1 MQAYLY
7 ERRRKKRVN
16 YQNKICKPGGNAKRE
31 RDSFFQG
38 EKEFINI
45 FVGGLVCISFVRVE
59 IVG

>member
-1 MQAYLY
+1 MK
-7 ERRRKKRVN
+7 EEEKKRVN
-16 YQNKICKPGGNAKRE
+16 YQKKICKPGGNAKRE
-31 RDSFFQG
+31 RDFFQR